1 MSKVLIAYHSDTGN
15 TKQLAELVAAGAK
28 SAGAHVLLVAADK
41 LDMDAAAKA
50 DGLAIGSPDYFSY
63 VAGTVTTFFDKAF
76 SDKRFK
82 GKPCAVFGT
91 HGGGGK
97 VVGVIEKLA
106 KSIGLVQVGAGQLV
120 QGQPGA
126 ADEPKAHQLGQ
137 ALAEAAAKK

>member
-15 TKQLAELVAAGAK
+15 TKRLAELIAAGAK
-28 SAGAHVLLVAADK
+28 SGGADVQIVAAAEM
-41 LDMDAAAKA
+41 DMDAAAKA

-63 VAGTVTTFFDKAF
+63 VAGTVKTFFDKAF

-106 KSIGLVQVGAGQLV
+106 KSIGLVQVGTGLLV
-120 QGQPGA
+120 QGKPGP